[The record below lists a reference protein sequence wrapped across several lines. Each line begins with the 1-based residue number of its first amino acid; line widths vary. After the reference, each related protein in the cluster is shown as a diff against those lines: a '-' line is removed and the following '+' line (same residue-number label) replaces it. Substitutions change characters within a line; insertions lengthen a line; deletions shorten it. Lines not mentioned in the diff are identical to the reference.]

1 MLGADCDPG
10 GCVAASGGMTKASW
24 IAGLAAA
31 SGLNLLSISGIADA
45 VVEWRCFL
53 DLRTLVATYQNL
65 RHVIFGFLPFH
76 MPDFIQHYL
85 IVIGSFGVMLNGYS
99 MLTSG
104 KPYSIGFG
112 PKSKPA
118 IYWFR
123 ILFYLFP
130 YVFLVWTA
138 FDLQERS
145 RTINRLKPT
154 AGDAD
159 VDVVEVYDRLKGE
172 LNKDRNTYLA
182 IVIMY
187 PVFCLAFLFLFSDV
201 GYKVFGLSEIGGVRF
216 PSTCTAS

>member
-1 MLGADCDPG
+1 M
-10 GCVAASGGMTKASW
+10 AANEGMTKASW
-24 IAGLAAA
+24 IAGLTAA

-53 DLRTLVATYQNL
+53 DLRSLVATYQHF
-65 RHVIFGFLPFH
+65 RHLIFGFVPFH
-76 MPDFIQHYL
+76 MPEWTQHYL

-118 IYWFR
+118 VYWFR

-138 FDLQERS
+138 FDLVERS

-154 AGDAD
+154 QGDAQ
-159 VDVVEVYDRLKGE
+159 VIEVYDKLRGE
-172 LNKDRNTYLA
+172 LNRDRNTYLA
-182 IVIMY
+182 IVVMY
-187 PVFCLAFLFLFSDV
+187 PVFCLAFLFLFSDL
-201 GYKVFGLSEIGGVRF
+201 GYKVFGLSEVAGVAF
-216 PSTCTAS
+216 PSTCATS

>member
-1 MLGADCDPG
+1 M
-10 GCVAASGGMTKASW
+10 AANEGMTKATW
-24 IAGLAAA
+24 IASLAAA

-53 DLRTLVATYQNL
+53 DLRSLVGTYQHF
-65 RHVIFGFLPFH
+65 RHLIFGFIPFH
-76 MPDFIQHYL
+76 MPEWAQHYL

-118 IYWFR
+118 VYWFR

-130 YVFLVWTA
+130 YAFLVWTA
-138 FDLQERS
+138 FDLLERS
-145 RTINRLKPT
+145 KTLRQLKPT
-154 AGDAD
+154 SGSAQI
-159 VDVVEVYDRLKGE
+159 VEVYDKMRGE
-172 LNKDRNTYLA
+172 LTRDRNTYLA

-187 PVFCLAFLFLFSDV
+187 PIFCLAFLFLFSDL
-201 GYKVFGLSEIGGVRF
+201 GYKVFGFTEIAGVGF
-216 PSTCTAS
+216 PSKCAPQ